1 MNVIKIFFFISLFIT
16 SCGTKPTSQ
25 YSIIIS
31 KSSDFLKKG
40 DKILLNINNP
50 NNDKIENIQ
59 FRINDS
65 LIGNE
70 YIIDNKFGT
79 NEIKASFNLNNKE
92 FTIIKTINIYSF
104 ISPKLYSYKIIN
116 EYDHDISSYTQGLE
130 FDDDFNLYES
140 TGQYGF
146 SSLIKID
153 YKNGK
158 VLNKLFLISHIL
170 ERV

>member
-1 MNVIKIFFFISLFIT
+1 MNVIKIIFFISLFII

-70 YIIDNKFGT
+70 YIINNKFGA
-79 NEIKASFNLNNKE
+79 NKIKA
-92 FTIIKTINIYSF
+92 
-104 ISPKLYSYKIIN
+104 
-116 EYDHDISSYTQGLE
+116 
-130 FDDDFNLYES
+130 
-140 TGQYGF
+140 
-146 SSLIKID
+146 
-153 YKNGK
+153 
-158 VLNKLFLISHIL
+158 
-170 ERV
+170 